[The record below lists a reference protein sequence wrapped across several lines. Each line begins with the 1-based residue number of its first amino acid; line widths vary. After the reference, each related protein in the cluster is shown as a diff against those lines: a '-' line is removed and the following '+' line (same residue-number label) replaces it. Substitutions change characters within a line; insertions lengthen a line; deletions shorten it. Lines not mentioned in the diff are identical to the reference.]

1 MYGTRRRVHEKS
13 VYPCVYP
20 SMCPGLGNGTRLKSP
35 IFNGFRHRVPL
46 VCGLKNLPV
55 RESTSFTS
63 MGSLVRVQLSPPTAE
78 KLEKSSFSSFFS
90 LPHGGTKKN
99 ETPGTNFDVN
109 GMTGSLRAHRSMC
122 TVWRLDV
129 YELPELMC
137 TECWH
142 GCERNELWVCTAW

>member
-1 MYGTRRRVHEKS
+1 MISFLQGSTRCREHQTRVGMAQS
-13 VYPCVYP
+13 A
-20 SMCPGLGNGTRLKSP
+20 GRT
-35 IFNGFRHRVPL
+35 VP
-46 VCGLKNLPV
+46 N
-55 RESTSFTS
+55 
-63 MGSLVRVQLSPPTAE
+63 VQLDWYAYGAQAWWHGSVGRAHRSHRWGRWFE
-78 KLEKSSFSSFFS
+78 SNCHHQQRRSLRNQASLLFLS

>member
-1 MYGTRRRVHEKS
+1 MYSRLLTGPIWQSSKQRRRTCRGKVLLDQSLPFVYNIVCSRWHGS
-13 VYPCVYP
+13 V
-20 SMCPGLGNGTRLKSP
+20 GRA
-35 IFNGFRHRVPL
+35 HRSHRW
-46 VCGLKNLPV
+46 G
-55 RESTSFTS
+55 RWFESNCHHQQRR
-63 MGSLVRVQLSPPTAE
+63 SLRNQASL
-78 KLEKSSFSSFFS
+78 LFLS